1 MHRSS
6 GILLHP
12 TSLPGP
18 YGIGDLGRGAYAFVD
33 WLEQAGQRLW
43 QVLPIG
49 PTGYGDSPYASF
61 STFAG
66 NPLLIGLDGLI
77 KDGLLLEREL
87 ADTPACP
94 PEAVDYGAIIPWKM
108 KKLRLAAVRFLS
120 LKDPAAEQ
128 DLRRF
133 IGDESW
139 WLEEYVLFMDI
150 KEHFDAQARAENRD
164 AAMWSNY
171 WPSALALHDPQALEA
186 WRSDAGHV
194 ESMQNRRVIQYF
206 FFKQWYALKAYA
218 NQRHIAIIGDLPIF
232 VAPDSVDVWSDR
244 SLFQLDPAGLPL
256 FVAGVPPDY
265 FSKTGQLWGNPLYDW
280 KTHERTGFAWWIR
293 RIKGSLRFFDWLR
306 VDHFRGFEAYW
317 SVPFGEPNAI
327 HGTWQKAP
335 GHLFFDRL
343 NKELGTLPILA
354 EDLGFIT
361 EEVRDLR
368 DSFHLPG
375 MKILQFAFDAAES
388 GKGLDTENGFLPHM
402 YAPTSVV
409 YTGTHDND
417 TLRGWLDKAKP
428 EERAFIHSYLG
439 YEPSDPVQALIRLA
453 FSSVAQFAVVP
464 LQDVLGLGSEARMNT
479 PSTLGTNWRWRA
491 ISSAF
496 SAADALRLK
505 EWSYLYARNRY

>member
-1 MHRSS
+1 MQRLS

-12 TSLPGP
+12 TSLPSP
-18 YGIGDLGRGAYAFVD
+18 YGIGDLGAGAYAFVD
-33 WLEQAGQRLW
+33 WLAQAGQRLW

-66 NPLLIGLDGLI
+66 NPLLIGFDDLLHDGLI
-77 KDGLLLEREL
+77 NKQEL
-87 ADTPACP
+87 DDHPANSP
-94 PEAVDYGAIIPWKM
+94 IAVDYGAIIPWKM
-108 KKLRLAAVRFLS
+108 KKLTLASERFLS
-120 LKDPAAEQ
+120 LKNLDAQ
-128 DLRRF
+128 RQLRIF
-133 IGDESW
+133 IDAESW

-150 KEHFDAQARAENRD
+150 KEHFDAQAMAEDRHG
-164 AAMWSNY
+164 AMWSNY
-171 WPSALALHDPQALEA
+171 WPADLALHHPSAIEA
-186 WRSDAGHV
+186 WRADEFHQK
-194 ESMQNRRVIQYF
+194 SMQIRRVIQYF
-206 FFKQWYALKAYA
+206 FFKQWRALKEYA
-218 NQRHIAIIGDLPIF
+218 NQRSIAVIGDLPIF

-244 SLFQLDPAGLPL
+244 SLFQLDPAGVPL
-256 FVAGVPPDY
+256 YVAGVPPDY

-280 KTHERTGFAWWIR
+280 EAHERTGFAWWIR

-327 HGTWQKAP
+327 NGTWEKAP
-335 GHLFFDRL
+335 GHRFFDRL
-343 NKELGTLPILA
+343 GKELGALPILA

-402 YAPTSVV
+402 YTSAGVV

-417 TLRGWLDKAKP
+417 TLRGWLDKAKSN
-428 EERAFIHSYLG
+428 ELAFIQSYLG
-439 YEPSDPVQALIRLA
+439 YEPENIVQALIRLA

-464 LQDVLGLGSEARMNT
+464 MQDVLGLGSEARMNT
-479 PSTLGTNWRWRA
+479 PSTLGNNWKWRVKPT
-491 ISSAF
+491 AF
-496 SAADALRLK
+496 STADAQRLK
-505 EWSYLYARNRY
+505 EWSYLYARNR